1 MESIR
6 ISQSDESTSCW
17 NSDLQREDE
26 EGVRG
31 TVSSCFNVDSFFS
44 GKGSI
49 DPVEAGS
56 ATGDVAIGDFVAMSV
71 WWLRKLGGARQ

>member
-17 NSDLQREDE
+17 NSDLQRE
-26 EGVRG
+26 EGFEG

-49 DPVEAGS
+49 DPVG
-56 ATGDVAIGDFVAMSV
+56 ATPASGDVAIGDFVAMSV
-71 WWLRKLGGARQ
+71 WWLRRLGGARQ